1 MYEQSISDRF
11 KQIFDCKP
19 DIISTAPGR
28 VNLIGDHTDYNQGF
42 VLPAAIHMT
51 TTIAASRR
59 LDREVQTFAQGFT
72 QTLDQ
77 FSLDSIETC
86 SKETWPNYIR
96 GTIKCLKDVSKN
108 FSGVNILISG
118 DIPQGAGLSSSASL
132 EIALLRAISELYQLN
147 IEGIEAALIGQKAEN
162 AFVGCNCGIM
172 DQLVVAL
179 GLQGNAMLLDCMNLS
194 YKDIPIPEGSTILVV
209 NSNIKREL
217 VDSEY
222 NARRKQCES
231 VAKFLNVSSLR
242 DLDIENLYKAEELLS
257 DELFRRARHVITE
270 NRRVID
276 AAKAMEDNDLKLL
289 GQLMA
294 ESHKS
299 LRDDYEVSTNE
310 LDFLVDIISTEMGG
324 TGGVRMTGGGF
335 GGCVVSI
342 MPKEKISS
350 VISSVKTYYS
360 KFSGIEADFYQC
372 TTSSGAFR
380 RATRA

>member
-1 MYEQSISDRF
+1 MYEQSLSDRF
-11 KQIFDCKP
+11 IEIFDCKP
-19 DIISTAPGR
+19 EIISTAPGR

-59 LDREVQTFAQGFT
+59 LDREVQTFAQGFAKS
-72 QTLDQ
+72 LDQ
-77 FSLDSIETC
+77 FPLDNIETC

-96 GTIKCLKDVSKN
+96 GTIKYLQDFSKN

-179 GLQGNAMLLDCMNLS
+179 GLQGNAMLLDCIDLS

-372 TTSSGAFR
+372 TASSGAFR

>member
-1 MYEQSISDRF
+1 MYKRQ
-11 KQIFDCKP
+11 
-19 DIISTAPGR
+19 
-28 VNLIGDHTDYNQGF
+28 
-42 VLPAAIHMT
+42 
-51 TTIAASRR
+51 
-59 LDREVQTFAQGFT
+59 
-72 QTLDQ
+72 
-77 FSLDSIETC
+77 IETC

-108 FSGVNILISG
+108 FSGINILISG

-132 EIALLRAISELYQLN
+132 EMALLRAISELYQLN

-162 AFVGCNCGIM
+162 TFVGCNCGIM

-179 GLQGNAMLLDCMNLS
+179 GLQGNAMLLDCRDLS
-194 YKDIPIPEGSTILVV
+194 YKDISVPEGSTILVV
-209 NSNIKREL
+209 NSNVKREL

-222 NARRKQCES
+222 NARRKQCEL
-231 VAKFLNVSSLR
+231 VAKMLGVSSLR
-242 DLDIENLYKAEELLS
+242 DLNIQNLYEAKELLPY
-257 DELFRRARHVITE
+257 ELFRRARHVITE

-299 LRDDYEVSTNE
+299 LRDDYEVSTKE
-310 LDFLVDIISTEMGG
+310 LDFLVDVISTEMSGV
-324 TGGVRMTGGGF
+324 GGVRMTGGGF

-342 MPKEKISS
+342 MPKEKIPS

-360 KFSGIEADFYQC
+360 KFSGMEADFYQC

-380 RATRA
+380 RARRA

>member
-1 MYEQSISDRF
+1 MYEQSLSDRF
-11 KQIFDCKP
+11 IEIFDCKP

-59 LDREVQTFAQGFT
+59 LDREVQTFAQGFAKS
-72 QTLDQ
+72 LDQ
-77 FSLDSIETC
+77 FPLDNIETC

-96 GTIKCLKDVSKN
+96 GTIKYLQDFSKN

-147 IEGIEAALIGQKAEN
+147 IKGIEAALIGQKAEN

-179 GLQGNAMLLDCMNLS
+179 GLQGNAMLLDCIDLS

-372 TTSSGAFR
+372 TASSGAFR

>member
-77 FSLDSIETC
+77 FSLDSIEIC

-372 TTSSGAFR
+372 TASSGAFR
-380 RATRA
+380 RAIRA

>member
-1 MYEQSISDRF
+1 MYEQSLSDRF
-11 KQIFDCKP
+11 IEIFDCKP
-19 DIISTAPGR
+19 EIISTAPGR

-77 FSLDSIETC
+77 FPLDNIETC

-96 GTIKCLKDVSKN
+96 GTIKYLQDVSKN

-132 EIALLRAISELYQLN
+132 EIALLGAISELYQLN
-147 IEGIEAALIGQKAEN
+147 IKGIEAALIGQKAEN
-162 AFVGCNCGIM
+162 TFVGCNCGIM

-179 GLQGNAMLLDCMNLS
+179 GLQGNAMLLDCSDLS
-194 YKDIPIPEGSTILVV
+194 YQDIPIPEGSTILVV
-209 NSNIKREL
+209 NSNVKREL

-231 VAKFLNVSSLR
+231 VAEMLRVSSLR
-242 DLDIENLYKAEELLS
+242 DLDIQNLYEAKDLLS

-270 NRRVID
+270 NRRTVD
-276 AAKAMEDNDLKLL
+276 AAKAMKDNDLKLL
-289 GQLMA
+289 GKLMT

-299 LRDDYEVSTNE
+299 LRDDYEVSTKE

-342 MPKEKISS
+342 MPEEKIPS

>member
-1 MYEQSISDRF
+1 MYEQSLSDRF
-11 KQIFDCKP
+11 IEIFDCKP
-19 DIISTAPGR
+19 EIISTAPGR

-77 FSLDSIETC
+77 FPLDNIETC

-96 GTIKCLKDVSKN
+96 GTIKYLQDVSKN

-132 EIALLRAISELYQLN
+132 EIALLGAISELYQLN
-147 IEGIEAALIGQKAEN
+147 IKGIEAALIGQKAEN

-179 GLQGNAMLLDCMNLS
+179 GLQGNAMLLDCSDLS
-194 YKDIPIPEGSTILVV
+194 YQDIPIPEGSTILVV
-209 NSNIKREL
+209 NSNVKREL

-231 VAKFLNVSSLR
+231 VAEMLRVSSLR
-242 DLDIENLYKAEELLS
+242 DLDIQNLYEAKDLLS

-270 NRRVID
+270 NRRTVD
-276 AAKAMEDNDLKLL
+276 AAKAMKDNDLKLL
-289 GQLMA
+289 GKLMT

-342 MPKEKISS
+342 MPKEKISP

-380 RATRA
+380 SNTRA

>member
-1 MYEQSISDRF
+1 
-11 KQIFDCKP
+11 
-19 DIISTAPGR
+19 
-28 VNLIGDHTDYNQGF
+28 
-42 VLPAAIHMT
+42 
-51 TTIAASRR
+51 
-59 LDREVQTFAQGFT
+59 
-72 QTLDQ
+72 
-77 FSLDSIETC
+77 
-86 SKETWPNYIR
+86 
-96 GTIKCLKDVSKN
+96 
-108 FSGVNILISG
+108 
-118 DIPQGAGLSSSASL
+118 
-132 EIALLRAISELYQLN
+132 
-147 IEGIEAALIGQKAEN
+147 
-162 AFVGCNCGIM
+162 M

-179 GLQGNAMLLDCMNLS
+179 GLQGNAMLLDCSDLS

-231 VAKFLNVSSLR
+231 VAKILNVSSLR
-242 DLDIENLYKAEELLS
+242 DLDLENLYKAEELLL

-342 MPKEKISS
+342 MPKEKIPS

-372 TTSSGAFR
+372 TASSGAFR

>member
-1 MYEQSISDRF
+1 MYEQSLSDGF
-11 KQIFDCKP
+11 IEIFDCKP

-42 VLPAAIHMT
+42 VLPAAIHMR
-51 TTIAASRR
+51 TTIAVRR
-59 LDREVQTFAQGFT
+59 RVDREVHTFAQGFAKS
-72 QTLDQ
+72 LDQ
-77 FSLDSIETC
+77 FPLDNIETC

-96 GTIKCLKDVSKN
+96 GTIKYLQYVSKN

-147 IEGIEAALIGQKAEN
+147 IKGIEAALIGQKAEN

-179 GLQGNAMLLDCMNLS
+179 GLQGNAMLLDCIDLS

-242 DLDIENLYKAEELLS
+242 DLDIQNLYEAKDLLS

-270 NRRVID
+270 NRRTID
-276 AAKAMEDNDLKLL
+276 AAKAMENNDLKLL

-294 ESHKS
+294 ESHAS
-299 LRDDYEVSTNE
+299 LRDDYEVSTDE
-310 LDFLVDIISTEMGG
+310 LDFLVDIISAKLGG
-324 TGGVRMTGGGF
+324 AVGVRMTGGGF

-342 MPKEKISS
+342 MPKEKIPS
-350 VISSVKTYYS
+350 VISLVKTHYS

-372 TTSSGAFR
+372 TASSGAFR
-380 RATRA
+380 STTRA

>member
-1 MYEQSISDRF
+1 MYEQSLSDRF
-11 KQIFDCKP
+11 IEIFDCKP
-19 DIISTAPGR
+19 EIISTAPGR

-51 TTIAASRR
+51 TTIAVSRR
-59 LDREVQTFAQGFT
+59 VDREVHTFAQGFAKS
-72 QTLDQ
+72 LDQ
-77 FSLDSIETC
+77 FPLDNIETC

-96 GTIKCLKDVSKN
+96 GTIKYLQDVSKN

-179 GLQGNAMLLDCMNLS
+179 GLQGNAMLLDCSDLS
-194 YKDIPIPEGSTILVV
+194 YQDIPIPEGSTILVV

-257 DELFRRARHVITE
+257 DELFRRARHVMTE
-270 NRRVID
+270 IRLVID
-276 AAKAMEDNDLKLL
+276 AAKAMEDKDLKLL

-350 VISSVKTYYS
+350 VICSVKTYYS

-372 TTSSGAFR
+372 TASSGAFR

>member
-1 MYEQSISDRF
+1 MYEQSLSDRF
-11 KQIFDCKP
+11 IEIFDCKP

-59 LDREVQTFAQGFT
+59 LDREVQTFAQGFAKS
-72 QTLDQ
+72 LDQ
-77 FSLDSIETC
+77 FPLDNIETC

-96 GTIKCLKDVSKN
+96 GTIKYLQDVSKN

-147 IEGIEAALIGQKAEN
+147 IKGIEAALIGQKAEN

-179 GLQGNAMLLDCMNLS
+179 GLQGNAMLLDCIDLS

-372 TTSSGAFR
+372 TASSGAFR

>member
-1 MYEQSISDRF
+1 
-11 KQIFDCKP
+11 
-19 DIISTAPGR
+19 
-28 VNLIGDHTDYNQGF
+28 
-42 VLPAAIHMT
+42 MT
-51 TTIAASRR
+51 TTIAVSRR
-59 LDREVQTFAQGFT
+59 IDREVHAFAQDFT

-77 FSLDSIETC
+77 FPLDNIETC

-96 GTIKCLKDVSKN
+96 GTIKYLQDFSKN

-179 GLQGNAMLLDCMNLS
+179 GLQGNAMLLDCSDLS
-194 YKDIPIPEGSTILVV
+194 YQDIPIPEGSTILVV
-209 NSNIKREL
+209 NSNVKREL

-222 NARRKQCES
+222 NTRRKQCES
-231 VAKFLNVSSLR
+231 VAEVLSVSSLR
-242 DLDIENLYKAEELLS
+242 DLDIQNLYEAKDLLS

-270 NRRVID
+270 NRRTVD
-276 AAKAMEDNDLKLL
+276 AAKAMKDNDLKLL
-289 GQLMA
+289 GKLMT

-299 LRDDYEVSTNE
+299 LRDDYEVSTKE

-342 MPKEKISS
+342 MPKEKIPS

-360 KFSGIEADFYQC
+360 KFSGIEANFYQC
-372 TTSSGAFR
+372 TASSGAFR
-380 RATRA
+380 STTRA

>member
-1 MYEQSISDRF
+1 MYEQSLSDRF
-11 KQIFDCKP
+11 IEIFDCKP
-19 DIISTAPGR
+19 EIISTAPGR
-28 VNLIGDHTDYNQGF
+28 VNLIGDHTDYNQGL

-77 FSLDSIETC
+77 FPLDNIETC

-96 GTIKCLKDVSKN
+96 GTIKYLQDVSKN
-108 FSGVNILISG
+108 FSGVNIIISG

-147 IEGIEAALIGQKAEN
+147 IKGIEAALIGQKAEN

-179 GLQGNAMLLDCMNLS
+179 GLQGNAMLLDCSDLS
-194 YKDIPIPEGSTILVV
+194 YQDIPIPEGSTILVV
-209 NSNIKREL
+209 NSNVKREL

-231 VAKFLNVSSLR
+231 VAEMLRVSSLR
-242 DLDIENLYKAEELLS
+242 DLDIQNLYEAKDLLS

-270 NRRVID
+270 NRRTVD
-276 AAKAMEDNDLKLL
+276 AAKAMKDNDLKLL
-289 GQLMA
+289 GKLMT

-299 LRDDYEVSTNE
+299 LRDDYEVSTKE
-310 LDFLVDIISTEMGG
+310 LDFLVNIISTEMGG

-342 MPKEKISS
+342 MPEEKIPS

>member
-1 MYEQSISDRF
+1 MYEQSLSDRF
-11 KQIFDCKP
+11 IEIFDCKP
-19 DIISTAPGR
+19 EIISTAPGR

-77 FSLDSIETC
+77 FPLDNIETC

-96 GTIKCLKDVSKN
+96 GTIKYLQDVSKN

-132 EIALLRAISELYQLN
+132 EIALLRAISEIYQLN
-147 IEGIEAALIGQKAEN
+147 IKGIEAALIGQKAEN

-179 GLQGNAMLLDCMNLS
+179 GLQGNAMLLDCSDLS
-194 YKDIPIPEGSTILVV
+194 YQDIPIPEGSTILVV
-209 NSNIKREL
+209 NSNVKREL

-231 VAKFLNVSSLR
+231 VAEMLRVSSLR
-242 DLDIENLYKAEELLS
+242 DLDIQNLYEAKDLLS

-270 NRRVID
+270 NRRTVD
-276 AAKAMEDNDLKLL
+276 AAKAMKDNDLKML
-289 GQLMA
+289 GKLMT

-299 LRDDYEVSTNE
+299 LRDDYEVSTKE

-342 MPKEKISS
+342 MPKEKIPS

>member
-1 MYEQSISDRF
+1 MYERSLSDRF
-11 KQIFDCKP
+11 IEIFDCKP

-51 TTIAASRR
+51 TTIAVSRR
-59 LDREVQTFAQGFT
+59 VDREVHTFAQGFAKS
-72 QTLDQ
+72 LDQ
-77 FSLDSIETC
+77 FPLDNIETC

-96 GTIKCLKDVSKN
+96 GTIKYLQDVSKN
-108 FSGVNILISG
+108 FSGVNIIISG

-147 IEGIEAALIGQKAEN
+147 LKGIEAALIGQKAEN
-162 AFVGCNCGIM
+162 EFVGCNCGIM

-179 GLQGNAMLLDCMNLS
+179 GLQGNAMLLDCRDLS
-194 YKDIPIPEGSTILVV
+194 YKDIPIPQGSSILVV
-209 NSNIKREL
+209 NSNVKREL

-222 NARRKQCES
+222 NARRKQCEL
-231 VAKFLNVSSLR
+231 VAEMLSVSSLR
-242 DLDIENLYKAEELLS
+242 DLDIQNLYEAKDLFS

-270 NRRVID
+270 NRRTIN
-276 AAKAMEDNDLKLL
+276 ATKAMENNDLKLL

-294 ESHKS
+294 ESHAS
-299 LRDDYEVSTNE
+299 LRDDYEVSTDE
-310 LDFLVDIISTEMGG
+310 LDFLVDIISTKLSGA
-324 TGGVRMTGGGF
+324 GGVRMTGGGF

-342 MPKEKISS
+342 MPKEKIPS

-360 KFSGIEADFYQC
+360 KFSGIEANFYQC
-372 TTSSGAFR
+372 TASSGAFR

>member
-1 MYEQSISDRF
+1 MYEQSLSDRF
-11 KQIFDCKP
+11 IEIFDCKP
-19 DIISTAPGR
+19 EIISTAPGR

-108 FSGVNILISG
+108 FSGVNVLISG

-147 IEGIEAALIGQKAEN
+147 IEGIEAALRGHKAEN

-179 GLQGNAMLLDCMNLS
+179 GLQGNAMLLDCIDLS
-194 YKDIPIPEGSTILVV
+194 YKDIPIPEGSIILVV
-209 NSNIKREL
+209 NSNVKREL

-231 VAKFLNVSSLR
+231 VAERLSVLSLR
-242 DLDIENLYKAEELLS
+242 DLDIQNLYEAKDLLS

-270 NRRVID
+270 NRRTVD
-276 AAKAMEDNDLKLL
+276 AAKAMKDNDLKLL
-289 GQLMA
+289 GKLMT

-299 LRDDYEVSTNE
+299 LRDDYEVSTKE

-342 MPKEKISS
+342 MPKEKIPS

-360 KFSGIEADFYQC
+360 KFSGIEAEFYQC
-372 TTSSGAFR
+372 TASSGAFR

>member
-1 MYEQSISDRF
+1 MYEQSLSDRF
-11 KQIFDCKP
+11 IEIFDCKP
-19 DIISTAPGR
+19 EIISTAPGR

-59 LDREVQTFAQGFT
+59 LDREVQTFAQGFAKS
-72 QTLDQ
+72 LDQ
-77 FSLDSIETC
+77 FPLDNIATC

-96 GTIKCLKDVSKN
+96 GTIKYLQDVSKN
-108 FSGVNILISG
+108 FSGVNILLSG

-147 IEGIEAALIGQKAEN
+147 IKGIEAALIGQKAEN

-179 GLQGNAMLLDCMNLS
+179 GLQGNAMLLDCSDLS
-194 YKDIPIPEGSTILVV
+194 YQDIPIPEGSTILVV

-372 TTSSGAFR
+372 TASSGAFR

>member
-1 MYEQSISDRF
+1 MYEQSLSDRF
-11 KQIFDCKP
+11 IEIFDCKP
-19 DIISTAPGR
+19 EIISTAPGR

-59 LDREVQTFAQGFT
+59 LDREVQTFAQGFAKS
-72 QTLDQ
+72 LDQ
-77 FSLDSIETC
+77 FPLDNIETC

-96 GTIKCLKDVSKN
+96 GTIKYLQDVSKN

-147 IEGIEAALIGQKAEN
+147 IKGIEAALIGQKAEN

-179 GLQGNAMLLDCMNLS
+179 GLQGNAMLLDCIDLS

-372 TTSSGAFR
+372 TASSGAFR

>member
-1 MYEQSISDRF
+1 MYEQSLSDRF
-11 KQIFDCKP
+11 IEIFDCKP

-51 TTIAASRR
+51 TTIAVSRR
-59 LDREVQTFAQGFT
+59 VDREVHTFAQGFAKS
-72 QTLDQ
+72 LDQ
-77 FSLDSIETC
+77 FPLDNIETC

-96 GTIKCLKDVSKN
+96 GTIKYLQYVSKN

-147 IEGIEAALIGQKAEN
+147 IKGIEAALIGQKAEN

-179 GLQGNAMLLDCMNLS
+179 GLQGNAMLLDCRDLS
-194 YKDIPIPEGSTILVV
+194 YKDIPIPQGSTILVV
-209 NSNIKREL
+209 NSNVKREL

-222 NARRKQCES
+222 NARRKQCEL
-231 VAKFLNVSSLR
+231 VAEMLSVSSLR
-242 DLDIENLYKAEELLS
+242 DLDIQNLYEAKDLLS

-270 NRRVID
+270 NRRTID
-276 AAKAMEDNDLKLL
+276 AAKAMENNDLKLL

-294 ESHKS
+294 ESHAS
-299 LRDDYEVSTNE
+299 LRDDYEVSTDE
-310 LDFLVDIISTEMGG
+310 LDFLVDIISAKLGG
-324 TGGVRMTGGGF
+324 AVGVRMTGGGF

-342 MPKEKISS
+342 MPKEKIPS
-350 VISSVKTYYS
+350 VISLVKTHYS

-372 TTSSGAFR
+372 TASSGAFR
-380 RATRA
+380 STTRA

>member
-1 MYEQSISDRF
+1 ML
-11 KQIFDCKP
+11 
-19 DIISTAPGR
+19 G
-28 VNLIGDHTDYNQGF
+28 
-42 VLPAAIHMT
+42 
-51 TTIAASRR
+51 
-59 LDREVQTFAQGFT
+59 
-72 QTLDQ
+72 
-77 FSLDSIETC
+77 
-86 SKETWPNYIR
+86 
-96 GTIKCLKDVSKN
+96 
-108 FSGVNILISG
+108 
-118 DIPQGAGLSSSASL
+118 
-132 EIALLRAISELYQLN
+132 AISELYQLN
-147 IEGIEAALIGQKAEN
+147 IKGIEAALIGQKAEN
-162 AFVGCNCGIM
+162 TFVGCNCGIM

-179 GLQGNAMLLDCMNLS
+179 GLQGNAMLLDCSDLS
-194 YKDIPIPEGSTILVV
+194 YQDIPIPEGSTILVV
-209 NSNIKREL
+209 NSNVKREL

-231 VAKFLNVSSLR
+231 VAEMLRVSSLR
-242 DLDIENLYKAEELLS
+242 DLDIQNLYEAKDLLS

-270 NRRVID
+270 NRRTVD
-276 AAKAMEDNDLKLL
+276 AAKAMKDNDLKLL
-289 GQLMA
+289 GKLMT

-299 LRDDYEVSTNE
+299 LRDDYEVSTKE

-342 MPKEKISS
+342 MPKEKIPS

>member
-1 MYEQSISDRF
+1 MYEQSLSDRF
-11 KQIFDCKP
+11 IEIFDCKP

-59 LDREVQTFAQGFT
+59 LDREVQTFAQGFAKS
-72 QTLDQ
+72 LDQ
-77 FSLDSIETC
+77 FPLDNIETC

-96 GTIKCLKDVSKN
+96 GTIKYLQDFSKN

-118 DIPQGAGLSSSASL
+118 DIPQGAGLRSSASL

-147 IEGIEAALIGQKAEN
+147 IKGIEAALIGQKAEN

-179 GLQGNAMLLDCMNLS
+179 GLQGNAMLLDCSDLS
-194 YKDIPIPEGSTILVV
+194 YQDIPIPEGSTILVV

-372 TTSSGAFR
+372 TASSGAFR

>member
-1 MYEQSISDRF
+1 MYEQSLSDRF
-11 KQIFDCKP
+11 IEIFDCKP
-19 DIISTAPGR
+19 EIISTAPGR

-59 LDREVQTFAQGFT
+59 LDREVQTFAQGFAKS
-72 QTLDQ
+72 LDQ
-77 FSLDSIETC
+77 FPLDNIETC

-96 GTIKCLKDVSKN
+96 GTIKYLQDFSKN

-147 IEGIEAALIGQKAEN
+147 IKGIEAALIGQKAEN

-179 GLQGNAMLLDCMNLS
+179 GLQGNAMLLDCIDLS

-372 TTSSGAFR
+372 TASSGAFR

>member
-1 MYEQSISDRF
+1 MYEQSLSDRF
-11 KQIFDCKP
+11 IEIFDCKP

-51 TTIAASRR
+51 TTLAVSRR
-59 LDREVQTFAQGFT
+59 VDREVHTFVQGFAKN
-72 QTLDQ
+72 LDQ
-77 FSLDSIETC
+77 FPLDNIETC

-96 GTIKCLKDVSKN
+96 GTIKYLQDVSKD

-147 IEGIEAALIGQKAEN
+147 LKGIEAALIGQKAEN
-162 AFVGCNCGIM
+162 EFVGCNCGIM

-179 GLQGNAMLLDCMNLS
+179 GLQGNAMLLDCRDLS
-194 YKDIPIPEGSTILVV
+194 YKDIPIPQGSSILVV
-209 NSNIKREL
+209 NSNVKREL

-222 NARRKQCES
+222 NARRKQCEL
-231 VAKFLNVSSLR
+231 VAEMLSVSSLR
-242 DLDIENLYKAEELLS
+242 DLDIQNLYEAKDLFS

-270 NRRVID
+270 NRRTIN
-276 AAKAMEDNDLKLL
+276 ATKAMENNDLKLL

-294 ESHKS
+294 ESHAS
-299 LRDDYEVSTNE
+299 LRDDYEVSTDE
-310 LDFLVDIISTEMGG
+310 LDFLVDIISTKLSGA
-324 TGGVRMTGGGF
+324 GGVRMTGGGF

-342 MPKEKISS
+342 MPKEKIPA
-350 VISSVKTYYS
+350 VISLVKTHYS
-360 KFSGIEADFYQC
+360 QFSGIEADFYQC
-372 TTSSGAFR
+372 TASSGAFR
-380 RATRA
+380 STTRA

>member
-1 MYEQSISDRF
+1 MYEQSLSDRF
-11 KQIFDCKP
+11 IEIFDCKP
-19 DIISTAPGR
+19 EIISTAPGR

-59 LDREVQTFAQGFT
+59 LDREVQTFAQGFAKS
-72 QTLDQ
+72 LDQ
-77 FSLDSIETC
+77 FPLDNIETC

-96 GTIKCLKDVSKN
+96 GTIKYLQDVSKN
-108 FSGVNILISG
+108 FSGVNILLSG

-147 IEGIEAALIGQKAEN
+147 IKGIEAALIGQKAEN

-179 GLQGNAMLLDCMNLS
+179 GLQGNAMLLDCIDLS

-270 NRRVID
+270 NRRVVD

-372 TTSSGAFR
+372 TASSGAFR

>member
-1 MYEQSISDRF
+1 MYEQSLSDRF
-11 KQIFDCKP
+11 IEIFDCKP
-19 DIISTAPGR
+19 EIISTAPGR

-59 LDREVQTFAQGFT
+59 LDREVQTFAQGFAKS
-72 QTLDQ
+72 LDQ
-77 FSLDSIETC
+77 FPLDNIETC

-96 GTIKCLKDVSKN
+96 GTIKYLQDVSKN

-147 IEGIEAALIGQKAEN
+147 IKGIEAALIGQKAEN

-179 GLQGNAMLLDCMNLS
+179 GLQGNAMLLDCIDLS

-270 NRRVID
+270 NRRVVD

-372 TTSSGAFR
+372 TASSGAFR

>member
-1 MYEQSISDRF
+1 MSEQSISDRF

-42 VLPAAIHMT
+42 VLPAAINMT
-51 TTIAASRR
+51 TTIAVSRR
-59 LDREVQTFAQGFT
+59 IDREVHAFAQGFT

-77 FSLDSIETC
+77 FSLDNIETC

-96 GTIKCLKDVSKN
+96 GTIKYLQDFSKN

-147 IEGIEAALIGQKAEN
+147 IKGIEAALIGQKAEN

-179 GLQGNAMLLDCMNLS
+179 GLQGHAMLLDCSDLS
-194 YKDIPIPEGSTILVV
+194 YQDIPIPEGSTILVV
-209 NSNIKREL
+209 NSNVKREL

-222 NARRKQCES
+222 NTRRKQCES
-231 VAKFLNVSSLR
+231 VAEVLSVSSLR
-242 DLDIENLYKAEELLS
+242 DLDIQNLYEAKDLLS

-270 NRRVID
+270 NRRTVD
-276 AAKAMEDNDLKLL
+276 AAKAMKDNDLKLL
-289 GQLMA
+289 GKLMT

-299 LRDDYEVSTNE
+299 LRDDYEVSTKE

-342 MPKEKISS
+342 MPKEKIPS

-360 KFSGIEADFYQC
+360 KFSGIEANFYQC
-372 TTSSGAFR
+372 TASSGAFR
-380 RATRA
+380 STSRA

>member
-1 MYEQSISDRF
+1 MYEQSLSDGF
-11 KQIFDCKP
+11 IEIFDCKP
-19 DIISTAPGR
+19 DIISLAPGR

-51 TTIAASRR
+51 TTIAVSRR
-59 LDREVQTFAQGFT
+59 VDLEVHTFAQGFT

-179 GLQGNAMLLDCMNLS
+179 GLQGNAMLLDCRDLS
-194 YKDIPIPEGSTILVV
+194 YKDISVPEGSTILVV
-209 NSNIKREL
+209 NSNVKREL

-222 NARRKQCES
+222 NTRRKQCES
-231 VAKFLNVSSLR
+231 VAEMLGVSSLR
-242 DLDIENLYKAEELLS
+242 DLDIQNLYEAKDLLS

-342 MPKEKISS
+342 MPKEKIPS

-372 TTSSGAFR
+372 TASSGAFR